1 VPEDPQQTPPPS
13 AQPASQPAPQPAPQ
27 AAPPPTP
34 EPQPRY
40 VPAERFEAV
49 VAQKFEAIRQAEE
62 AKSRAIELERQLR
75 ESSRPSVPQ
84 AQYQTP
90 PVPGVQPPA
99 WQPPQA
105 PQITQAD
112 IDRLSTAKAAE
123 LRFNERCNESVFAGR
138 KSYGDFDAKITALKS
153 VAPGL
158 DANGQPMLPRG
169 FVEAALETGKAEHVL
184 YALANDLGEADRI
197 MTLAPMRQAVELARL
212 ADRVAPANAPQ
223 DVVGEAERVAA
234 AARGRPIG
242 QVVGV
247 SHGAGPRELA
257 IDDPNLPMEEFMKRR
272 NETAWDA
279 RGRANGR
286 GR

>member
-1 VPEDPQQTPPPS
+1 MPEDPQQQTPAP
-13 AQPASQPAPQPAPQ
+13 AQEPTPQVAPAPAPQ
-27 AAPPPTP
+27 P

-75 ESSRPSVPQ
+75 EASRPSMPQ
-84 AQYQTP
+84 AQYPTP
-90 PVPGVQPPA
+90 PAPGVPPA
-99 WQPPQA
+99 WQPPANA

-112 IDRLSTAKAAE
+112 IDRLSNQKAAE
-123 LRFNERCNESVFAGR
+123 MRFNERCNESVFAGR
-138 KSYGDFDAKITALKS
+138 KVFGDVDAKITALKS

-169 FVEAALETGKAEHVL
+169 FVEAALETGKAEYVL

-212 ADRVAPANAPQ
+212 ADKVAPASAPQ
-223 DVVGEAERVAA
+223 DVVGDAERVAA
-234 AARGRPIG
+234 QARSRPIG

-247 SHGAGPRELA
+247 SHGPTQRELA

-272 NETAWDA
+272 NETAWDS
-279 RGRANGR
+279 RFSRNGR
-286 GR
+286 GRN